1 MDDDTRAILVAHAGA
16 LAALA
21 DGQATLAGTQ
31 QTIAQTQQAV
41 LGLLERQHAEGN
53 ATSTALQTLVQGIR
67 QAQAS
72 AEQHRQAAAQR
83 LAEVRDLMAASSR
96 PGVPAP

>member
-1 MDDDTRAILVAHAGA
+1 MDDATKAILVAHAGA

-21 DGQATLAGTQ
+21 EGQATLAGTQ
-31 QTIAQTQQAV
+31 QAIAQTQQAV

-67 QAQAS
+67 QAQAT

-83 LAEVRDLMAASSR
+83 MKELNDLMAASAR
-96 PGVPAP
+96 PVTR

>member
-1 MDDDTRAILVAHAGA
+1 MDDDTKAILVAHAGA
-16 LAALA
+16 LNALA
-21 DGQATLAGTQ
+21 EGQATLAGTQ
-31 QTIAQTQQAV
+31 QTIAQMQQAMAT
-41 LGLLERQHAEGN
+41 LIERQQAEGN

-67 QAQAS
+67 QAQAT

-83 LAEVRDLMAASSR
+83 LADIKVLMGASAR